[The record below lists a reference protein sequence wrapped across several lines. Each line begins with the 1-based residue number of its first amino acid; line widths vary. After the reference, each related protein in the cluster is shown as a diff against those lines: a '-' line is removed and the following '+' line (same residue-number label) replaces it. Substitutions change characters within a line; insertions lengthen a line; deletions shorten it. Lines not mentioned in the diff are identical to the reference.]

1 MSQTYLVHMLVQTL
15 LLTLSLMFVV
25 PMVTDGGVAV
35 RRNSFFRGAL
45 GIVVLALGNKVLWHV
60 LTVAGAMQAAPAV
73 LFSFGI
79 AALLVNA
86 VVMIGIGPDLAWRAL
101 CPQLWHRSW
110 WLAGAHALRL
120 VDQRVCLIAA
130 WTGRDCTCRINWDG
144 RMAPRPSFHF
154 PN

>member
-86 VVMIGIGPDLAWRAL
+86 VVMIGIGRILPGVLYVRSFGTALGGSLALML
-101 CPQLWHRSW
+101 CG
-110 WLAGAHALRL
+110 WL
-120 VDQRVCLIAA
+120 
-130 WTGRDCTCRINWDG
+130 IN
-144 RMAPRPSFHF
+144 AFV
-154 PN
+154 